1 MSKRY
6 QKALAAINEQQVQ
19 LVYPIKNAREPGSL
33 WHSLHPRS
41 AMRWDWSADADRR
54 VVDLWHLK
62 DDLCLGREVVYAK
75 WFRGRATFL
84 SRAIFVPILALL
96 GTTRAEALRRDANA
110 TRIYEELLENSPQT
124 PRRLRQAVDLTGSHR
139 RSDYEHGVKL
149 LWEQLLIVGT
159 GEVDEGQFPALAM
172 GATRHIFED
181 LWEEADS
188 VAPRDAEERCRRLL
202 PAASPFSSFLDRLMR
217 KFSGRSSRPD
227 GRVAHHG
234 PVLECGPRPFRR
246 RR

>member
-6 QKALAAINEQQVQ
+6 RKALAAINEQHVQ
-19 LVYPIKNAREPGSL
+19 LVYPIENAREPGSL

-41 AMRWDWSADADRR
+41 AMRWDWSEDADPR

-62 DDLCLGREVVYAK
+62 DALCLGREVVYAK
-75 WFRGRATFL
+75 WFRGRATFF

-96 GTTRAEALRRDANA
+96 GTTRADALRRDANA
-110 TRIYEELLENSPQT
+110 SRIYEALLDNSPQT
-124 PRRLRQAVDLTGSHR
+124 PRRLRQAVELSGSHD

-149 LWEQLLIVGT
+149 LWQQLLIVGT

-181 LWEEADS
+181 LWQEADGMEF
-188 VAPRDAEERCRRLL
+188 REAEERRRSLL
-202 PAASPFSSFLDRLMR
+202 PAGSPF
-217 KFSGRSSRPD
+217 
-227 GRVAHHG
+227 
-234 PVLECGPRPFRR
+234 
-246 RR
+246 

>member
-6 QKALAAINEQQVQ
+6 RKALAAINEQHVQ
-19 LVYPIKNAREPGSL
+19 LVYPIENAREPGSL

-41 AMRWDWSADADRR
+41 AMRWDWSEDADPR

-62 DDLCLGREVVYAK
+62 DALCLGREVVYAK
-75 WFRGRATFL
+75 WFRGRATFF

-96 GTTRAEALRRDANA
+96 GTTRADALRRDANA
-110 TRIYEELLENSPQT
+110 SRIYEALLDNSPQT
-124 PRRLRQAVDLTGSHR
+124 PRRLRQAVELSGSHD

-149 LWEQLLIVGT
+149 LWQQLLIVGT

-181 LWEEADS
+181 LWQEADGMEF
-188 VAPRDAEERCRRLL
+188 REAEERRRSLL
-202 PAASPFSSFLDRLMR
+202 PAGSPFSRFLDRLMR
-217 KFSGRSSRPD
+217 TF
-227 GRVAHHG
+227 
-234 PVLECGPRPFRR
+234 
-246 RR
+246 